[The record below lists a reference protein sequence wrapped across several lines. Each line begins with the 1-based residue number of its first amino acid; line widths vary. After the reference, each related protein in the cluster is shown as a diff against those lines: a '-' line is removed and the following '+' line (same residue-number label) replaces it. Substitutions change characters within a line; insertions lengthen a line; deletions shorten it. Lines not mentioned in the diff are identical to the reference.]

1 MKTQLKN
8 ILNFDITYNKIKEA
22 SEKTSIPVKVL
33 YKINKLAKA
42 VQEEKDFFQNEMEKL
57 INTYG
62 ERDEQNQLIILE
74 GGKSVKIDENRL
86 QECQNKVN
94 ELYLLEVELPDIK
107 FKLEDFEGCGLTL
120 EDINVIS
127 LFVEDN
133 NNE

>member
-1 MKTQLKN
+1 
-8 ILNFDITYNKIKEA
+8 
-22 SEKTSIPVKVL
+22 
-33 YKINKLAKA
+33 
-42 VQEEKDFFQNEMEKL
+42 MEKL

-94 ELYLLEVELPDIK
+94 ELYLLEVELPDIT
-107 FKLEDFEGCGLTL
+107 FKLNDFEGCGLTL

-127 LFVEDN
+127 LFVEDD